1 MFNFFKPKNTV
12 TIDAERL
19 KELEHRSCILD
30 SVVDFTFSDL
40 EGGELKVNLE
50 LVLNTVKPQQ

>member
-19 KELEHRSCILD
+19 KELERRSNVLD
-30 SVVDFTFSDL
+30 NVLDTMKYLKGMSEL
-40 EGGELKVNLE
+40 ECNLE
-50 LVLNTVKPQQ
+50 LVVRSVKKD